1 MTLQEN
7 ENMSSESQ
15 GEILNIQKGLLCY
28 KISTKSKIFQ
38 KRLSRTFEVEFG
50 SHLKDD
56 QLPPNVIFFVT
67 SEDSAYGVE
76 HALFPDG
83 APYVSEVQL
92 NHKKSVLLKPERR
105 EYLKESRSGCSE
117 GTRWKLMTKTF
128 KTEMEDM
135 CPVFCTPFLLPDV
148 PYEKC
153 VTYFDLKCSGN
164 VFFDAL
170 AKVTETYGSACIKP
184 EYVVHELEPQT
195 RLEGYP
201 KIVICCT
208 HDMFNYVNFQYSHNY
223 QWSKKPTVQF
233 TYKYDTPET
242 VDVYQEYIII
252 SFMDLIGVVG
262 GMLSLYVGLAFYD
275 SFFQVL
281 SNCNLLIINMVKV
294 FNIIKGIRKTN
305 VTVSNEN
312 QMEFKEQKP
321 TNEEKGES
329 GNVEEIKNVTKS
341 EENEQSKVII
351 LQLVKEY
358 TKKVVVVDV
367 KAQK

>member
-1 MTLQEN
+1 MTLHEN
-7 ENMSSESQ
+7 DNMSAESED
-15 GEILNIQKGLLCY
+15 EILTIQKGLLCY
-28 KISTKSKIFQ
+28 KISTKSKSFQ
-38 KRLSRTFEVEFG
+38 KGLSRTFEIEFG

-195 RLEGYP
+195 RLEGFP

-208 HDMFNYVNFQYSHNY
+208 YDMFNYVDFQFSHNY
-223 QWSKKPTVQF
+223 QWSKKPTVKF

-252 SFMDLIGVVG
+252 SFIDLIGVVG
-262 GMLSLYVGLAFYD
+262 GTLSLYVGLAFYD

-281 SNCNLLIINMVKV
+281 SNCNLLMINMMKV
-294 FNIIKGIRKTN
+294 YNRIKGIKKTN

-312 QMEFKEQKP
+312 QMEPKGQNP

-329 GNVEEIKNVTKS
+329 DNVEEIENVTKS
-341 EENEQSKVII
+341 EVNEESKMVI

-358 TKKVVVVDV
+358 TSKVEIN
-367 KAQK
+367 KAQKL